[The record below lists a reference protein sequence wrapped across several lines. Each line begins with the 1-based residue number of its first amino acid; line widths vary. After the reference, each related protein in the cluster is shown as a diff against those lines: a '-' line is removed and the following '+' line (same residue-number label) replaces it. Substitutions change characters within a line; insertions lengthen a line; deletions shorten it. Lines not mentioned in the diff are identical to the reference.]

1 MAARLDSNSVPCR
14 GIVTVGASAG
24 GVEALTRLIRELP
37 ADLPAALFVVLHI
50 PPTAPSMLPL
60 ILNRHS
66 RLRAHHAKDGE
77 LIEAGM
83 VYVAPPDRH
92 LLVKRGH
99 VRLSRGPRENGSRP
113 SVDPLFR
120 SAAISYGPR
129 VIGVVL
135 SGNLG
140 DGTAGL
146 AAIKARGGI
155 AVVQDPEDAIYPG
168 MPRSAV
174 EHVDVDHVVPLAE
187 LPELLVRLV
196 SEEAP
201 VTAEAAMSGHEDE
214 DMEFEERTTELDP
227 GAIHSLPRPGVP
239 SGFACPDCGGALF
252 TLVDDDTL
260 HFRCRVGHAWSP
272 DGLLAE
278 QAETLESALWTA
290 LRALE
295 ESAAL
300 STQLADRMRR
310 RGQTAAVA
318 RFQTRASAAQRQ
330 AELIRGVLAAG
341 KLSRGTPD
349 QTDADEGSA
358 ALTLGGKGDI
368 SA

>member
-1 MAARLDSNSVPCR
+1 VVTHHSNSVS
-14 GIVTVGASAG
+14 GHDILTIGASAG
-24 GVEALTRLIRELP
+24 GVEALTRLLGELP
-37 ADLPAALFVVLHI
+37 PDLPAALFVVLHI
-50 PPTAPSMLPL
+50 APTAPSMLPL

-66 RLRAHHAKDGE
+66 ALRAHHAREGDIIQMGK
-77 LIEAGM
+77 

-146 AAIKARGGI
+146 AAIKSRGGI
-155 AVVQDPEDAIYPG
+155 AVVQDPLDAIYPG

-174 EHVDVDHVVPLAE
+174 EHVSVDHIVPLAG
-187 LPELLVRLV
+187 LSELLVQLV
-196 SEEAP
+196 GEVVP
-201 VTAEAAMSGHEDE
+201 VTAEAAMSSGGE
-214 DMEFEERTTELDP
+214 MEFEEKTVELDP
-227 GAIHSLPRPGVP
+227 GALHALPRPGVP

-252 TLVDDDTL
+252 TLVDDETL

-278 QAETLESALWTA
+278 QTETLESALWTA

-300 STQLADRMRR
+300 ATQLADRMRR
-310 RGQTAAVA
+310 RDQTSAVA
-318 RFQTRASAAQRQ
+318 RLESKAEDAQKQ
-330 AELIRGVLAAG
+330 AELIRSILVAG
-341 KLSRGTPD
+341 KLPRSVPD
-349 QTDADEGSA
+349 TASA
-358 ALTLGGKGDI
+358 EEHPATIAAAGE
-368 SA
+368 A